1 MEDSIHRYLVAN
13 EQDLLWGLTINTV
26 GQQLCL
32 KGESYPPRD
41 HPTHYLFSIDRG
53 RTLNEYQLLYIT
65 QGGGTFISDSI
76 KKTEV
81 KAGNMFLLF
90 PGEWH
95 NYWPDPKTGWEE
107 YWIGFKGENIDNRI
121 KNDFFNKQ
129 KPVFYVGILDEMVQ
143 LYKQGISAAKEQKA
157 GYQQILAGIVN
168 HLLGR
173 VYSIDKNQGFDNLKV
188 KDCVNKAKIIFMDN
202 FKKEIKLEDVAARVN
217 MSYSRFRYLFK
228 EYTGFTPAQYIQE
241 LRVMHSKEL
250 LTNTVMNIKEIAF
263 DCGFETCQYFCT
275 VFKKKVGSTP
285 IEYREF
291 TQGRNI

>member
-1 MEDSIHRYLVAN
+1 M
-13 EQDLLWGLTINTV
+13 
-26 GQQLCL
+26 
-32 KGESYPPRD
+32 
-41 HPTHYLFSIDRG
+41 
-53 RTLNEYQLLYIT
+53 
-65 QGGGTFISDSI
+65 
-76 KKTEV
+76 
-81 KAGNMFLLF
+81 
-90 PGEWH
+90 
-95 NYWPDPKTGWEE
+95 
-107 YWIGFKGENIDNRI
+107 
-121 KNDFFNKQ
+121 
-129 KPVFYVGILDEMVQ
+129 
-143 LYKQGISAAKEQKA
+143 
-157 GYQQILAGIVN
+157 
-168 HLLGR
+168 
-173 VYSIDKNQGFDNLKV
+173 
-188 KDCVNKAKIIFMDN
+188 AKIIFMDN